1 MYILSSFMV
10 EVLSE
15 VIVKKDN
22 EMGSNIPGGNFLG
35 GNFPGMNFPGGSLM
49 GGNFPGENF
58 LRRNVPRTIY
68 KQVLFLVRVCKGNIF
83 FKKTIAFYDYLK

>member
-22 EMGSNIPGGNFLG
+22 EMGGNIPGGNF
-35 GNFPGMNFPGGSLM
+35 PGVNFPGGSLM

-58 LRRNVPRTIY
+58 PRRNVRGTIY
-68 KQVLFLVRVCKGNIF
+68 KQVLFLARVCKGNIF

>member
-22 EMGSNIPGGNFLG
+22 EMGGNIPG

-58 LRRNVPRTIY
+58 LRSNVPRTIY